1 MPAFEIQVT
10 IDLPGIPEAIRGF
23 SGALHDIA
31 DAMRGSN
38 NTVTPMAVT
47 TPATVIAPAPEPA
60 PAAPTPEPAPAVAPA
75 APEAPVQEATPEPKA
90 TPAPAKEYTFKQIST
105 AGAKLCSDQT
115 KMNQLIDL
123 LNSKYGAPAIT
134 MIDKSRFPELAEDLI
149 KLGAEIEEE

>member
-1 MPAFEIQVT
+1 MPAFEIKVT
-10 IDLPGIPEAIRGF
+10 VDLRGLPAAI
-23 SGALHDIA
+23 HDLA

-38 NTVTPMAVT
+38 DTVTPVMNT
-47 TPATVIAPAPEPA
+47 TPAVVSAPAPEPV
-60 PAAPTPEPAPAVAPA
+60 PAAPVASEPAPEPVPAAPVAPA
-75 APEAPVQEATPEPKA
+75 PEATQEPETA
-90 TPAPAKEYTFKQIST
+90 SAPAKEYSFKQIST

-134 MIDKSRFPELAEDLI
+134 MIDKARYPELAEDLI